1 MGMECI
7 VPIPM
12 CVTHSFGTLSKIETE
27 VKMKL
32 THIEFQKRKRKRK
45 KEEATSKQSDA
56 K

>member
-12 CVTHSFGTLSKIETE
+12 CVTHSFGTLAKIETE

-32 THIEFQKRKRKRK
+32 THIQSKKKRKRK
-45 KEEATSKQSDA
+45 KEEATSKQFDA